1 LDNGQHMTMN
11 RLFVDHLTVLDFSYL
26 HPVRGI
32 VGESWILDIELSG
45 DLNEQGMVFDFAEV
59 KNSLRYA
66 AEALIDH
73 KLVLPTSLPGL
84 SLEANEQ
91 RMVMEYTAADGS
103 KIAANTPENAM
114 AILPLDHISSEAV
127 ENLLNTHLQAVVPDN
142 VNEIKVNLR
151 TETIKGAYYHYTHGL
166 KKHTGDCQRI
176 AHGHRSKLEIF
187 TDGQRSQLTEYQ
199 WAKKW
204 KDIYIGNRAD
214 VKTIEKYEG
223 IDHTRF
229 FYVAADGEFELL
241 LPTQSVYLI
250 DTDSTVEWIAEHIAS
265 SLKQQRPQNH
275 FKVRCFEGV
284 NKGAIAER

>member
-1 LDNGQHMTMN
+1 MTMN

-26 HPVRGI
+26 HPGRGI
-32 VGESWILDIELSG
+32 VGESWILDIELCG
-45 DLNEQGMVFDFAEV
+45 DLNDQGMVFDFGEV
-59 KNSLRYA
+59 KHALRYA

-73 KLVLPTSLPGL
+73 KLVLPESLPGL
-84 SLEANEQ
+84 ALESDEK
-91 RMVMEYTAADGS
+91 RMLMQYIAADGS
-103 KIAANTPENAM
+103 KTEANTPDSAM
-114 AILPLDHISSEAV
+114 AILPLDSITQEAV
-127 ENLLNTHLQAVVPDN
+127 ENLLNTHLRAVVPGN
-142 VNEIKVNLR
+142 VSRIKVKLR
-151 TETIKGAYYHYTHGL
+151 TEAIKGAYYHYTHGL
-166 KKHTGDCQRI
+166 KKHLGDCQRI

-214 VKTIEKYEG
+214 VKAHEIHNG
-223 IDHTRF
+223 IDHIRF
-229 FYVAADGEFELL
+229 YYVAADGAFELL
-241 LPTQSVYLI
+241 LPSHSVYLI

-275 FKVRCFEGV
+275 FIVRCFEGV